1 MITNTYDKNV
11 LHITTVSGEKI
22 TKNQKKIH
30 SLAHFYGRKSR
41 LRGLAQ
47 NSVGGGQLWFLTNSC
62 TDERCANVCC
72 RLVRPDLSLEFSRAS
87 S

>member
-11 LHITTVSGEKI
+11 LHITTVSGGKI

-47 NSVGGGQLWFLTNSC
+47 NSVGGGQL
-62 TDERCANVCC
+62 
-72 RLVRPDLSLEFSRAS
+72 
-87 S
+87 